1 MPWAPGM
8 ADLGA
13 AQDGGGGWAASS
25 LCQAGSPFRGPL
37 AVSGALCL
45 LDHQSQTLKP
55 GRPTDWLRPAGHFC
69 RESGNSLKG

>member
-25 LCQAGSPFRGPL
+25 LCQAGSPFWGPL

-55 GRPTDWLRPAGHFC
+55 GLPMTGLDQPVTSAGSQ
-69 RESGNSLKG
+69 ETA